1 MMESTAILGLKGRSG
16 EPTPPIDVP
25 AVTDLTGY
33 EVFVELIQLCGLD
46 KMDGD
51 FLEIGC
57 FLGGGTAKL
66 AKVAARAGKRVWVID
81 LFDPSFDLTK
91 NLSGNAMAEIYRSF
105 LDGRSQEDV
114 FRQVTRPWADAIRVI
129 RQDSMK
135 VILPEGVNLSFAF
148 VDGNHDPAWVRNDFK
163 LVWDRLLPGGWAG
176 FHDYHGD
183 LPDVTAVL
191 DSLLAEHR
199 DEIARTDTVPS
210 RWILLV
216 QKKPAAAS
224 R

>member
-1 MMESTAILGLKGRSG
+1 MMESTAILGLKSRSR
-16 EPTPPIDVP
+16 ESAPPIDLP

-33 EVFVELIQLCGLD
+33 EVFVERIQRDGLD

-66 AKVAARAGKRVWVID
+66 AKLAARAGKRVWVID

-114 FRQVTRPWADAIRVI
+114 FKQVTGPWADAIRVI

-135 VILPEGVNLSFAF
+135 VILPEGLNLSFAF

-163 LVWDRLLPGGWAG
+163 LVWDRLLPGCWAG
-176 FHDYHGD
+176 FHDYRGD
-183 LPDVTAVL
+183 LPGVTAVL

-199 DEIARTDTVPS
+199 DEIAQIDTVPS

-216 QKKPAAAS
+216 QKKPAGAN
-224 R
+224 